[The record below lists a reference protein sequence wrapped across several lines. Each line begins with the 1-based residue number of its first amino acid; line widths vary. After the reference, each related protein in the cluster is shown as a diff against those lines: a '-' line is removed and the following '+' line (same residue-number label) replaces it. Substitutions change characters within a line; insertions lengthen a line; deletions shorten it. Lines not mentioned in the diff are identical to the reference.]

1 MSTTAAVDELARS
14 MQRDLASVEL
24 STFLVANAERMLPT
38 ETETLYVGYAHGS
51 DRLSFSDQL
60 ETLMG
65 AVEVPTKKVYLP
77 NSDSADSAGYVRMV
91 DVDIAKEF
99 VDMSLTKRRYE
110 AAIKVYNSISSMKA
124 TAREIGR

>member
-1 MSTTAAVDELARS
+1 MSTTTAVDELARS
-14 MQRDLASVEL
+14 MRRDLASVEL
-24 STFLVANAERMLPT
+24 STFLVANAERMLPS
-38 ETETLYVGYAHGS
+38 ETEKVYVGYAYGS

-60 ETLMG
+60 DSLMS

-77 NSDSADSAGYVRMV
+77 DSSSADAAGYVVMV
-91 DVDIAKEF
+91 DVDVAKEF
-99 VDMSLTKRRYE
+99 VDMSLIKRRYE